1 MSAHVARR
9 VPEVFAPWAVA
20 LAGLAV
26 LVARPFVGTTPDG
39 RVVLFASAYAA
50 IAVAAIAVPA
60 ESERPPLRPPLVLAL
75 GLMAI
80 AVSALAAGAPVPA
93 PWASA
98 ALPLSLL
105 AAVAEEALFR
115 RVLYSR
121 LARFGVAVAII
132 GSAAMFAAVHAPSY
146 GVAVLPVN
154 LGAGLLFG
162 WQRWAS
168 GSWVV
173 PAATHAAANLWVVL
187 G

>member
-9 VPEVFAPWAVA
+9 VQGVLAPWAVA

-26 LVARPFVGTTPDG
+26 LAARPFVGTSSDA
-39 RVVLFASAYAA
+39 RVVLFASTYAA
-50 IAVAAIAVPA
+50 IALAAIALPA
-60 ESERPPLRPPLVLAL
+60 ESERAPLSPPVVLAL
-75 GLMAI
+75 GLTSI
-80 AVSALAAGAPVPA
+80 AVSALAAGVPVPA

-115 RVLYSR
+115 RALYTR

-132 GSAAMFAAVHAPSY
+132 GSAALFAAVHVPSY
-146 GVAVLPVN
+146 GVAVLPVD

-173 PAATHAAANLWVVL
+173 PAATHAGANLWVVL

>member
-1 MSAHVARR
+1 M
-9 VPEVFAPWAVA
+9 FAPWAVA

-26 LVARPFVGTTPDG
+26 LAARPFVAATPDA
-39 RVVLFASAYAA
+39 RVTLFAAAYAA
-50 IAVAAIAVPA
+50 IAVAAVAVA
-60 ESERPPLRPPLVLAL
+60 DASERPPLSPPLVLAL
-75 GLMAI
+75 GLTSIAI
-80 AVSALAAGAPVPA
+80 SALAAGTPVPA

-115 RVLYSR
+115 RALYSR
-121 LARFGVAVAII
+121 LARFGVAIAIL
-132 GSAAMFAAVHAPSY
+132 GSAALFAAVHVPSY
-146 GVAVLPVN
+146 GVAVLPVDF
-154 LGAGLLFG
+154 GAGLLFG

-173 PAATHAAANLWVVL
+173 PAATHAGANLWVVL